1 MYKSFKRRLAKAKD
15 VRLRK
20 HRMKPKKKFCR
31 PASHMESFLQE
42 VSEDVRHVTP
52 VSLGRCSGTGL
63 GIAATLGPA
72 AFVEGLAIAATQ
84 DGVEKVGK
92 LLTLKAR
99 RAALEKRRTY
109 YETENAKR
117 RMWSVEIRK
126 AIPKPL
132 HRCPTPSALEEAY
145 ARRRESAEWKLRFGE
160 LMIDLEEYARRE
172 YEISGNKFTGS
183 SGGVRDWLKK
193 HCPLLAKHYWTCQ
206 RYKRMAQ
213 DDPHLFREQTEESE
227 ERPEEKAKMRQE
239 KRRKGGANKITQRV

>member
-1 MYKSFKRRLAKAKD
+1 MYGSFERRLAKAKD

-20 HRMKPKKKFCR
+20 HRTKSKKKFR
-31 PASHMESFLQE
+31 RAASQMEAFLQE
-42 VSEDVRHVTP
+42 LSEDVRHAPP
-52 VSLGRCSGTGL
+52 VSLGRCSGTDL
-63 GIAATLGPA
+63 GVAATLGPV
-72 AFVEGLAIAATQ
+72 AFAEGLAVAAVQ
-84 DGVEKVGK
+84 DGVENVGK

-99 RAALEKRRTY
+99 RAALKKRRTY
-109 YETENAKR
+109 YEAENAKR
-117 RMWSVEIRK
+117 RSWSEEIRK

-145 ARRRESAEWKLRFGE
+145 ARRRESSEWMLRFGE

-193 HCPLLAKHYWTCQ
+193 RCPLLAKHYWTCQ

-213 DDPHLFREQTEESE
+213 DDPRLFREQTEESE
-227 ERPEEKAKMRQE
+227 VRSEERSARRQE
-239 KRRKGGANKITQRV
+239 KSRREAADKITQRV